1 MKILVVEDDDAIART
16 LAEVLNKQ
24 HYVVDLATDGQAGW
38 ELAEGFPY
46 DLIVLDVMLPKLD
59 GITLCQR
66 LRRARSQVPILMLTA
81 KNSST
86 DKVMGL
92 DAGADDYVIKPFD
105 VQELLARIRV
115 LLRRGNGSLPPVLE
129 WENLRLNPSSC
140 EVTYENQ
147 PLNLT
152 PTEYRL
158 LELFLRNRRRVFS
171 RSAIVEH
178 LWSFD
183 DPPSEDTVTSHIKG
197 LRQKLKSAAAAAD
210 CIETVYGLGYRL
222 KERGNKETRA
232 ETKAIASQS
241 EVQNQTLAA
250 MAGVWDQFKDS
261 IRDRVDALVRSVS
274 VALEDEGNKDAIA
287 FSQREAHKLG
297 GALGI
302 FGFGEGSRLARE
314 MEDILQTG
322 TISAQSQ
329 RLLEVAAAL
338 RQELQRDPPQ
348 KAPPAAAKP
357 ASGAARTVGAPRE
370 EPLQSFAESGFVPTV
385 LMIDDDADLAK
396 RIQLEAIARGVHLEV
411 ADTPDRAR
419 ASIGRKPPDA
429 VLLDLSFPDTA
440 ETGLTL
446 LQELGRSRSPIPAI
460 VFTARD
466 SFSDRLKAAQ
476 LGAIAFLHKPVPA
489 AEVLEAV
496 TRVLQQVR
504 RREAKVLAV
513 GDDEQLLA
521 QLKALLEPWG
531 IKVITLSDPR
541 RFWNVFNEAVPDLL
555 ILDAEMAHLSGRDLC
570 QVVRNEPRWG
580 DLPILFLTA
589 RADAETVRQLF
600 VAGADDYASKPIIE
614 PELIAR
620 IISRLE
626 RVRLLPRK
634 N

>member
-1 MKILVVEDDDAIART
+1 MKILVVEDDEAIARA

-24 HYVVDLATDGQAGW
+24 HYVVDLAADGQEGW
-38 ELAEGFPY
+38 QLAEAFPY

-59 GITLCQR
+59 GIGLCQR
-66 LRRARSQVPILMLTA
+66 LRRANSQVPILMLTA

-115 LLRRGNGSLPPVLE
+115 LLRRGNGSLPPALE
-129 WENLRLNPSSC
+129 WGNLRLDPSTC

-147 PLNLT
+147 SLNLT

-197 LRQKLKSAAAAAD
+197 LRQKLKSAGTAAD

-222 KERGNKETRA
+222 KEQESRGARVETRA
-232 ETKAIASQS
+232 IAPES
-241 EVQNQTLAA
+241 EVQKQTLAA

-261 IRDRVDALVRSVS
+261 IRDRVEALARSVT
-274 VALEDEGNKDAIA
+274 ACLEGEANAGAIA
-287 FSQREAHKLG
+287 FSQREAHKLA

-314 MEDILQTG
+314 MEEILQAG
-322 TISAQSQ
+322 TISARSR
-329 RLLEVAAAL
+329 RLREVTAAL
-338 RQELQRDPPQ
+338 QQELQRDPALP
-348 KAPPAAAKP
+348 APPAGAKH
-357 ASGAARTVGAPRE
+357 SGAMFGAPGAAAGDVAGDSR
-370 EPLQSFAESGFVPTV
+370 FAPTV

-396 RIQLEAIARGVHLEV
+396 RIELEAIARGVRLEV
-411 ADTPDRAR
+411 AANPGLAR
-419 ASIGRKPPDA
+419 EQIERKPPDA

-446 LQELGRSRSPIPAI
+446 LAELARSQPPIPAI

-476 LGAIAFLHKPVPA
+476 LGAIAFLQKPVPA
-489 AEVLEAV
+489 AEAIEAV
-496 TRVLQQVR
+496 TRSLKQVR
-504 RREAKVLAV
+504 RSEAKVMV
-513 GDDEQLLA
+513 VDDDQQLLA

-531 IKVITLSDPR
+531 ISAITLSDPR
-541 RFWNVFNEAVPDLL
+541 HFWQVFNEAAPDLL
-555 ILDAEMAHLSGRDLC
+555 ILDADMPHLSGLDLC

-589 RADAETVRQLF
+589 RTDVETVRQLF
-600 VAGADDYASKPIIE
+600 VAGADDYATKPIIE
-614 PELIAR
+614 PELITR

-626 RVRLLPRK
+626 RVRLLPRR